1 MSVGFAD
8 VAGVDGPGRDDARDR
23 RKQSLER
30 RFDDVHLAAARGG
43 AGTRDDGATLGD
55 ERGVLDEAAIRV
67 MRIGR
72 QHGERQSAGG
82 ERLAV
87 ALVLLERELRV
98 RRAFA
103 RLGQSLRKVLARQP
117 QERMREHPSDSL
129 RPVAAQKLASKICG
143 AA

>member
-1 MSVGFAD
+1 M
-8 VAGVDGPGRDDARDR
+8 
-23 RKQSLER
+23 
-30 RFDDVHLAAARGG
+30 
-43 AGTRDDGATLGD
+43 TRDDGTSLGD

-82 ERLAV
+82 ERFAV
-87 ALVLLERELRV
+87 ALVLFEREFRV

-103 RLGQSLRKVLARQP
+103 RLGQSLSKVLARQP

-129 RPVAAQKLASKICG
+129 RPIAAQKLASKICG